1 MQIVRTVEAL
11 RHQVGAW
18 RAAGQRVALVP
29 TMGALHAGHMSL
41 VDLALSRADKCV
53 MSIFVNPTQFA
64 PNEDFEAYPRREA
77 EDVSAFEAQGGHL
90 VFAPDPAT
98 MYPPGFATSLSVAG
112 PALGLEEAFRPAHF
126 DGVALVVAKL
136 LNAAGANVAVFGEKD
151 YQQLQVIT
159 RMVADLDISTEI
171 VGAPIVRDE
180 EGLALSSRNAYLTA
194 EQVMVARHFNKRLHA
209 AAMALARDDGHA
221 AETIVEMA
229 RKALLDDGFD
239 KVDYVAARA
248 ADLGPFKPGQ
258 QGRVLGAAWLG
269 KTRLIDNIAVP
280 PLT

>member
-64 PNEDFEAYPRREA
+64 PNEDFEAYPRHEA
-77 EDVSAFEAQGGHL
+77 EDVAAFEAQGGHL

-171 VGAPIVRDE
+171 GSAPIVRDE

-239 KVDYVAARA
+239 KVDYVAVRA

-258 QGRVLGAAWLG
+258 QGRVLGAAWVG
-269 KTRLIDNIAVP
+269 QTRLIDNIAVP